1 MQDFAKTYMPNV
13 CQSVRRNFFQKMAFF
28 KMAQNHAY
36 KVDTA
41 ITINLPIVL
50 RSDLFSEYDSC

>member
-13 CQSVRRNFFQKMAFF
+13 CQSARRSFFQKMTFF
-28 KMAQNHAY
+28 KMAQNHAHE
-36 KVDTA
+36 VDIA